1 MCPEAK
7 AWFRLLI
14 YNPVSTVTF
23 LYTLEPGYAQKA
35 KANFNLLETR
45 WSCCGFYITFN
56 FSRLI
61 FYSNAFFPQISCR
74 CLSVWRF
81 HFAAVKVPKKRQAR
95 EREKSGKE
103 ERRRQKRNVPLPSTR
118 VDRAIVRVWG
128 LDTPFVLLLLLLLLL
143 AACVFNLNLHASLSV
158 GQRRRNATPLVKF
171 SMTIRELF

>member
-7 AWFRLLI
+7 ALSESLI
-14 YNPVSTVTF
+14 YNPVSTVSF

-61 FYSNAFFPQISCR
+61 FYSNVFFPQISCR

-95 EREKSGKE
+95 DRERNSEEK
-103 ERRRQKRNVPLPSTR
+103 ERGRRMYHCLTNPSTAPLCECEDLTR
-118 VDRAIVRVWG
+118 RCFFFFFFW
-128 LDTPFVLLLLLLLLL
+128 LLPTPSIWIFMPHYL
-143 AACVFNLNLHASLSV
+143 
-158 GQRRRNATPLVKF
+158 
-171 SMTIRELF
+171 

>member
-1 MCPEAK
+1 MSEP
-7 AWFRLLI
+7 LI
-14 YNPVSTVTF
+14 YNPVSTVSF
-23 LYTLEPGYAQKA
+23 LYTFEPGYAQKA

-61 FYSNAFFPQISCR
+61 FYSNVFFPQISCR

-95 EREKSGKE
+95 DRERKSE
-103 ERRRQKRNVPLPSTR
+103 ENEEEGECTIALHPI
-118 VDRAIVRVWG
+118 DRAIVRVWG
-128 LDTPFVLLLLLLLLL
+128 LDTPLLLLIPLLLL
-143 AACVFNLNLHASLSV
+143 AAAYAFNLNFHASLSV
-158 GQRRRNATPLVKF
+158 GQRRNVTPLVKF

>member
-7 AWFRLLI
+7 ALSEPLI
-14 YNPVSTVTF
+14 YNPVSTVSF

-35 KANFNLLETR
+35 KANFNLLETG

-61 FYSNAFFPQISCR
+61 FYSNVFFPQISCR

-95 EREKSGKE
+95 DRERKSEERERGRRMYHSLTPHRPRHCASVRTWHAVASSSSSSSGCCLRLQFE
-103 ERRRQKRNVPLPSTR
+103 FSCLTICRSTTQR
-118 VDRAIVRVWG
+118 D
-128 LDTPFVLLLLLLLLL
+128 
-143 AACVFNLNLHASLSV
+143 AAREILNDH
-158 GQRRRNATPLVKF
+158 
-171 SMTIRELF
+171 

>member
-7 AWFRLLI
+7 ALSELLI
-14 YNPVSTVTF
+14 YNPVSTVSF

-61 FYSNAFFPQISCR
+61 FYSNVFFPQISCR

-95 EREKSGKE
+95 DRERKSEERERG
-103 ERRRQKRNVPLPSTR
+103 ERKANVPLPYTPSTAPLCECEDLTR
-118 VDRAIVRVWG
+118 RCFFFFFIFFFFW
-128 LDTPFVLLLLLLLLL
+128 LLPTPSIWIFMPHYL
-143 AACVFNLNLHASLSV
+143 
-158 GQRRRNATPLVKF
+158 
-171 SMTIRELF
+171 